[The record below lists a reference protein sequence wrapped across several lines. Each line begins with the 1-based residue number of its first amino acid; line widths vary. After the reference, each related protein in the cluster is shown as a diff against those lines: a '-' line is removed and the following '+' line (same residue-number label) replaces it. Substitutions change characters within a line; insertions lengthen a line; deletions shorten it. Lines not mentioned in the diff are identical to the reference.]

1 MFRGFIFSF
10 QVHPDPTS
18 PLHRAHFFDLA
29 SGTVSCEIGGMQTRP
44 LGKTGLNLSVVS
56 YGAASIGN
64 EYGNLDEAQGIRS
77 LHVALDGGV
86 NFIDTSPYYGRT
98 LSEKVLGK
106 AFKEIRRDRFLLGT
120 KCGRYDVDKF
130 DFSAERVTRSVDE
143 SLQRMGVDYLD
154 IIQCHDIEFGNLD
167 QVVEE
172 ALPAL
177 HKLQKQGK
185 VRFVGVTGFPLKIF
199 KYILDRTELDCVLSY
214 CHYSLNNTSLLALIP
229 YLKSKGIGIMNAS
242 PFSERLLTRQPLPSW
257 HHAPPVLREYCRKAV
272 EHCDRQGVDIASLAI
287 RFCVENPDF
296 TTTVAGTA
304 NSINM
309 ANILKWIEQPLDREL
324 LAEVQRILEP
334 VKNVL
339 WPVGR
344 PENSEN
350 QEAGL

>member
-1 MFRGFIFSF
+1 
-10 QVHPDPTS
+10 
-18 PLHRAHFFDLA
+18 
-29 SGTVSCEIGGMQTRP
+29 MQTRP
-44 LGKTGLNLSVVS
+44 LGKTGLNLSIVS

-106 AFKEIRRDRFLLGT
+106 AFKEIRRDRFILGT
-120 KCGRYDVDKF
+120 KCGRYDVEKF

-143 SLQRMGVDYLD
+143 SLQRMGVSYLD
-154 IIQCHDIEFGNLD
+154 IIQCHDIEFGSLD
-167 QVVEE
+167 QVVNE

-177 HKLQKQGK
+177 RNLQKQGK

-199 KYILDRTELDCVLSY
+199 KYILDRTELDCMLSY
-214 CHYSLNNTSLLALIP
+214 CHYSLNNTSLLGLIP
-229 YLKSKGIGIMNAS
+229 YLKRKRVGIMNAS
-242 PFSERLLTRQPLPSW
+242 PFSERLLTRQPLPAW
-257 HHAPPVLREYCRKAV
+257 HHAPPILRQYCRQAV
-272 EHCDRQGVDIASLAI
+272 EHCDRKGVDIAKLAI
-287 RFCVENPDF
+287 QFCLQDSDI

-304 NSINM
+304 NPTNM
-309 ANILKWIEQPLDREL
+309 ANILKWIEEPLDHEL

-344 PENSEN
+344 SENSEN
-350 QEAGL
+350 QEAGR

>member
-1 MFRGFIFSF
+1 
-10 QVHPDPTS
+10 
-18 PLHRAHFFDLA
+18 
-29 SGTVSCEIGGMQTRP
+29 MQTRP
-44 LGKTGLNLSVVS
+44 LGKTGLKLSVVS

-106 AFKEIRRDRFLLGT
+106 AFKEIRRDRFILGT

-143 SLQRMGVDYLD
+143 SLERMEIDYLD
-154 IIQCHDIEFGNLD
+154 IIQCHDIEFGSLD
-167 QVVEE
+167 QVVNE

-177 HKLQKQGK
+177 RNLQKQGK

-199 KYILDRTELDCVLSY
+199 KYILDRTELDCMLSY
-214 CHYSLNNTSLLALIP
+214 CHYSLNNTSLLGLIP
-229 YLKSKGIGIMNAS
+229 YLKGKRVGIMNAS
-242 PFSERLLTRQPLPSW
+242 PFSERLLTRQPLPAW
-257 HHAPPVLREYCRKAV
+257 HHAPPILRQYCRQAV
-272 EHCDRQGVDIASLAI
+272 EHCDRKGVDIAKLAI
-287 RFCVENPDF
+287 QFCLQDLDI
-296 TTTVAGTA
+296 TTTIAGTA
-304 NSINM
+304 NPANM
-309 ANILKWIEQPLDREL
+309 ANILKWIEEPLDHEL

-339 WPVGR
+339 WPAGR
-344 PENSEN
+344 AENSEN

>member
-1 MFRGFIFSF
+1 
-10 QVHPDPTS
+10 
-18 PLHRAHFFDLA
+18 
-29 SGTVSCEIGGMQTRP
+29 MQTRP
-44 LGKTGLNLSVVS
+44 LDKTGLNLSVVS

-154 IIQCHDIEFGNLD
+154 IIQCHDIEFENLD
-167 QVVEE
+167 QVVNE

-177 HKLQKQGK
+177 RKLQKQGK

-199 KYILDRTELDCVLSY
+199 RYILDRTQLDCMLSY
-214 CHYSLNNTSLLALIP
+214 CHYSLNNTSLLGLIP
-229 YLKSKGIGIMNAS
+229 YLKNKDVGIMNAS
-242 PFSERLLTRQPLPSW
+242 PFSERLLTRQPLPTW
-257 HHAPPVLREYCRKAV
+257 HHAPAVLREHCRKAV
-272 EHCDRQGVDIASLAI
+272 EYCDRKGVDIAKLAI
-287 RFCVENPDF
+287 QFCLQNPDI

-304 NSINM
+304 NPMNM
-309 ANILKWIEQPLDREL
+309 ANILKWIEQPLDRHL